1 MQLLVASPRI
11 NHTEHDLWRHSVI
24 CTFETQ
30 TGHMGFIMNQAV
42 ANIDHDNISSLY
54 GVGRLPVNRVYCGG
68 PVLTQRCTIMHTPEY
83 SVSGTK
89 RVGESAAIT
98 FNDRI
103 VEDIVQGRGPRA
115 YKIMLGFCQW
125 RKGQLAQETAQTGGW
140 LTMPATS
147 VMWGNYKRKDKM
159 WRRSCESGALLATDA
174 FLNHAWA

>member
-1 MQLLVASPRI
+1 
-11 NHTEHDLWRHSVI
+11 
-24 CTFETQ
+24 
-30 TGHMGFIMNQAV
+30 
-42 ANIDHDNISSLY
+42 
-54 GVGRLPVNRVYCGG
+54 
-68 PVLTQRCTIMHTPEY
+68 MHTPEY

-89 RVGESAAIT
+89 QVGESAAIT

-140 LTMPATS
+140 LTMPASS